1 MNRKGMSRNWTVI
14 KLLEWAA
21 PYLDKYGVT
30 TPRLDAELLLANV
43 LSCDRIDLYLNYDR
57 PTSATERSAFKK
69 LLVRRRE
76 REPIAYILGE
86 KEFWSLPFTV
96 NSDVLI
102 PRPETEHL
110 VEAAIAIINQHYST
124 GGTVVDLGT
133 GSGNIL
139 LSLAHHFQNHTAL
152 NWLGFDLSPKAV
164 ETANKNARRL
174 KLERVVFSVAD
185 LATVRPKP
193 GQNWNII
200 LSNPPYIPTAELKKL
215 AGEVRHEP
223 QRALDGGLDGLD
235 YYRILTQRISSLLP
249 DGGFLLV
256 EVGDSQAEKVKALL
270 VEQNPHSLDTVLDLQ
285 GIERVVSGQWI
296 KS

>member
-1 MNRKGMSRNWTVI
+1 MSDNWTVI
-14 KLLEWAA
+14 KLLDWAA
-21 PYLDKYGVT
+21 PYLEKHGVT

-57 PTSATERSAFKK
+57 PTSAAERAAFKK
-69 LLVRRRE
+69 VLIRRRE
-76 REPIAYILGE
+76 REPIAYMLGE
-86 KEFWSLPFTV
+86 KEFWSLPFMV
-96 NSDVLI
+96 NPDVLI

-110 VEAAIAIINQHYST
+110 VEAAIEIINQHYSA

-139 LSLAHHFQNHTAL
+139 LSLVHHFQAHKGL
-152 NWLGFDLSPKAV
+152 SWLGFDLSSKAV
-164 ETANKNARRL
+164 ETANKNASRL

-185 LATVRPKP
+185 LAAVQPKP

-200 LSNPPYIPTAELKKL
+200 LSNPPYIPTAELQKL
-215 AGEVRHEP
+215 AGEVRREP
-223 QRALDGGLDGLD
+223 QRALDGGHDGLD
-235 YYRILTQRISSLLP
+235 YYRILSQRIPLLLP

-256 EVGDSQAEKVKALL
+256 EVGDAQAEKVKALL
-270 VEQNPHSLDTVLDLQ
+270 AEHNPHSLDTVLDLQ
-285 GIERVVSGQWI
+285 GIERVVIGRWI

>member
-1 MNRKGMSRNWTVI
+1 MSENWTVI
-14 KLLEWAA
+14 KLLGWAA
-21 PYLDKYGVT
+21 PYLEKYGVT
-30 TPRLDAELLLANV
+30 IPRLDAELLLAKV
-43 LSCDRIDLYLNYDR
+43 LFCDRIDLYLNYDR
-57 PTSATERSAFKK
+57 PTSDEERAAFKK
-69 LLVRRRE
+69 LIIRRRE

-96 NSDVLI
+96 NPEVLI

-110 VEAAIAIINQHYST
+110 VEAAIAIINQHYSA

-139 LSLAHHFQNHTAL
+139 LSLAHHFKAHTGL
-152 NWLGFDLSPKAV
+152 NWLGFDLSSKAV

-185 LATVRPKP
+185 LAAVQPKP

-215 AGEVRHEP
+215 AGEVRQEP
-223 QRALDGGLDGLD
+223 QRALDGGPDGLD
-235 YYRILTQRISSLLP
+235 YYRILSQRISSLLP
-249 DGGFLLV
+249 DGGFLIV
-256 EVGDSQAEKVKALL
+256 EVGDGQAEKVKAML

-285 GIERVVSGQWI
+285 GIERVVVGQWI